1 MYRIFEIKTNELIH
15 ETEQLRKAKDF
26 AELYKKN
33 FGKDSR
39 IQHCQDIWSTQTLDQ
54 IIPR

>member
-1 MYRIFEIKTNELIH
+1 MYRIFEIETGKLIH
-15 ETEQLRKAKDF
+15 ENEKLGKAKDF

-39 IQHCQDIWSTQTLDQ
+39 IQYCQDVWSTQSIDEIYPQ
-54 IIPR
+54 